1 MTATE
6 LITFQRAQRTVADL
20 RTTLLV
26 RGAAPP
32 HIHRGY
38 CLDCGASVE
47 LSRDHVCYCGSRSVL
62 PARSARPRRV
72 A

>member
-1 MTATE
+1 MSPTE
-6 LITFQRAQRTVADL
+6 LIAFQRAQRTVADL

-26 RGAAPP
+26 RGDAPP
-32 HIHRGY
+32 HVHRGY
-38 CLDCGASVE
+38 CLDCDAAVE

-62 PARSARPRRV
+62 PARPRRV

>member
-6 LITFQRAQRTVADL
+6 LITFQRAQRTVVAL
-20 RTTLLV
+20 RATLER
-26 RGAAPP
+26 RGSAPP

-38 CLDCGASVE
+38 CLDCDASVE

-62 PARSARPRRV
+62 PARPRRV